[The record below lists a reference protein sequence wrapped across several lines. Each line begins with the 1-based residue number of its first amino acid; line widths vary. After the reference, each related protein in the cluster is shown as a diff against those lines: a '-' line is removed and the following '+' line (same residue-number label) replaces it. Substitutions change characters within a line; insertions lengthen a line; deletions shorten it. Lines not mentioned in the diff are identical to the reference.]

1 MNQTEISNKMFLY
14 ANESSYL
21 FTKNREK
28 KIVWKDEQYNQWKVN
43 IVYNWENQITQ
54 KQAIS
59 DKIKQ
64 IFEPN
69 IFQIDFL

>member
-1 MNQTEISNKMFLY
+1 MFLY

-54 KQAIS
+54 KQVIS

>member
-1 MNQTEISNKMFLY
+1 MFLY

-69 IFQIDFL
+69 IFQIDFF

>member
-1 MNQTEISNKMFLY
+1 MFLY
-14 ANESSYL
+14 ANEFSYL

>member
-1 MNQTEISNKMFLY
+1 MFLY

-69 IFQIDFL
+69 IFQIDFS

>member
-1 MNQTEISNKMFLY
+1 MFLH

>member
-1 MNQTEISNKMFLY
+1 MFLY

-64 IFEPN
+64 IFKPN

>member
-1 MNQTEISNKMFLY
+1 MFLY